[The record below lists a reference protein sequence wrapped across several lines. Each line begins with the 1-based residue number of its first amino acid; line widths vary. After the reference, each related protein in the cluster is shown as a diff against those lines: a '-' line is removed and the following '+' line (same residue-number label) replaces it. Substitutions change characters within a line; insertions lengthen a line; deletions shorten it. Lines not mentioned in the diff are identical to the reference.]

1 MGKGSIEEYGMRIIA
16 GSKRGMKL
24 FSPEGMDT
32 RPVTDRVKES
42 VFNVLYSKG
51 YPDNCIVADLFC
63 GTGSM
68 GLEALSRGAAW
79 ATLIDNDRR
88 VIEILKRNIAKA
100 DFVGQ
105 SKAVCAN
112 ILKVGAA
119 PTPEHGLYDLVFVD
133 PPYAM
138 SQDCQLNTRTGKLMC
153 LVGQQVQERGLVV
166 FRTHEHAHVEEA
178 YDPLVQID
186 IRTWGNMTVRFYQ
199 KQTKTASTI
208 QPLAMT

>member
-1 MGKGSIEEYGMRIIA
+1 MRIIA

-32 RPVTDRVKES
+32 RPITDRVKES
-42 VFNVLYSKG
+42 VFNILYSKG
-51 YPDNCIVADLFC
+51 YPAECIVADLFC

-79 ATLIDNDRR
+79 TTFIDKDHR

-100 DFVGQ
+100 DFVSQ

-133 PPYAM
+133 PPYVM
-138 SQDCQLNTRTGKLMC
+138 SEDCEADSRIGKLMF
-153 LVGQQVQERGLVV
+153 LISQQVKDKGLVIL
-166 FRTHEHAHVEEA
+166 RTHEQALALEH
-178 YDPLVQID
+178 YDKLTQID
-186 IRTWGNMTVRFYQ
+186 MRSWGSMAVRFYRKNDGEESLPDDKDSSDAAPNVEQ
-199 KQTKTASTI
+199 AD
-208 QPLAMT
+208 

>member
-1 MGKGSIEEYGMRIIA
+1 MTMRIIA

-42 VFNVLYSKG
+42 MFNILFSKG
-51 YPDNCIVADLFC
+51 YPEGCVVADLFC

-79 ATLIDNDRR
+79 ATLIDGDRR
-88 VIEILKRNIAKA
+88 VIEILKRNIEKA
-100 DFVGQ
+100 DFVSQ

-119 PTPEHGLYDLVFVD
+119 PTPEYGLYDLVFVD

-138 SQDCQLNTRTGKLMC
+138 SEDSELNTQVGKLMC
-153 LVGQQVQERGLVV
+153 LICQQVKDNGLVIL
-166 FRTHEHAHVEEA
+166 RTHEQAQVRES
-178 YDPLVQID
+178 YDRLGQID
-186 IRTWGNMTVRFYQ
+186 SRTWGKMTVRFYR
-199 KQTKTASTI
+199 KEKDTAV
-208 QPLAMT
+208 